1 MTKTTAK
8 TTREPIAPTPKTT
21 TQKVLDLIAESIEMD
36 LRQYGQDSEPVA
48 LFDFNNRLKESGV
61 ISTMEWASA
70 DLVERAVR
78 ARMTQRM
85 LRAYCSML
93 CDGKNVMVA
102 AGDINGFFMEE
113 FMRAASESTST
124 SDGHNLVRNITT
136 KVLAEMARGWTG
148 GAMVKLAERLDRI
161 FEEADPTPAG
171 INYFSLREEEIVALD
186 LRGLAAERPMNEDEL
201 ADAKR
206 RGSESTT
213 VSEFGWRFEQAS
225 DKALEAAKKR
235 HAEKAKR

>member
-1 MTKTTAK
+1 MKVTARIVNTKTTS
-8 TTREPIAPTPKTT
+8 
-21 TQKVLDLIAESIEMD
+21 QKILDLIAESIEMD

-48 LFDFNNRLKESGV
+48 LFEFNRRIKESGV

-70 DLVERAVR
+70 DLVTCAVR

-85 LRAYCSML
+85 LRAFCSML
-93 CDGKNVMVA
+93 CDKKPVLDA
-102 AGDINGFFMEE
+102 ARHIHSFFMEE
-113 FMRAASESTST
+113 FMRAASEGTST

-148 GAMVKLAERLDRI
+148 GAMVKLVERMERL
-161 FEEADPTPAG
+161 FEEADGTPAG
-171 INYFSLREEEIVALD
+171 INDFALREEEIVALD
-186 LRGLAAERPMNEDEL
+186 LRGLAAERPMTEAEL
-201 ADAKR
+201 VEAKN

-225 DKALEAAKKR
+225 DKCLAAAKKR
-235 HAEKAKR
+235 AAEKAKR